1 MATLADQK
9 EVTVCK
15 ICFNSS
21 SHKPVP
27 FLTPESKSRV
37 DPGTKKKYCSQCH
50 QEWISFTVCRE
61 PGTGKWVH
69 VRNNLQ
75 KNVVMC
81 RFIRK
86 SGTKLCPNGNICTF
100 AHNKAEVVRFS
111 TSLPTVP
118 TGAFQSSTKAPARSI
133 SSQTSTSIRK
143 RPVLSCQ
150 IAEYKLCRYVEAG
163 RRCLHGDFCTFA
175 HGQNELNEWNQDLN
189 NHDTSYDASS
199 RAKGEYNIIRRDGI
213 LFRLDDHVRT

>member
-1 MATLADQK
+1 MTALADQK
-9 EVTVCK
+9 EITVCK

-27 FLTPESKSRV
+27 FLTFESKSRV
-37 DPGTKKKYCSQCH
+37 DPGTKKKYCTQCH

-86 SGTKLCPNGNICTF
+86 SGTKLCPNGNSCTF

-111 TSLPTVP
+111 ATGSTPASPSSTP
-118 TGAFQSSTKAPARSI
+118 GAFQSSTPKAPIRSI

-143 RPVLSCQ
+143 RPVLSCH

-163 RRCLHGDFCTFA
+163 RRCLRGDFCTFA
-175 HGQNELNEWNQDLN
+175 HCQNELYEWNQDLN
-189 NHDTSYDASS
+189 NYDSGNT
-199 RAKGEYNIIRRDGI
+199 AKGMP
-213 LFRLDDHVRT
+213 